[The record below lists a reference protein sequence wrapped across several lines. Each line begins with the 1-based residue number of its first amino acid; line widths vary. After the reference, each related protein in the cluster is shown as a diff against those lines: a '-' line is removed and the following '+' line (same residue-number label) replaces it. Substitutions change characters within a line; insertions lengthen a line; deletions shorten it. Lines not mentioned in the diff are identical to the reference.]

1 MLIPDTV
8 PQLRRAMRND
18 WLITGWLETAML
30 LAGVTL
36 IIAGSAF
43 FATIIW

>member
-1 MLIPDTV
+1 
-8 PQLRRAMRND
+8 MRNN
-18 WLITGWLETAML
+18 WLMTGLEAAML

-36 IIAGSAF
+36 IAGSAF

>member
-1 MLIPDTV
+1 
-8 PQLRRAMRND
+8 MRND